1 MARSSGSA
9 ELQRPSEILHQG
21 HARGSV
27 AMRANDVVDPVALPV
42 DEHMSNVCTLAMPSG
57 SFNQGTVGRT
67 SVDRG
72 GRSEHSE
79 RCESHAAYARSRTAI
94 AHWPGVDDHVPDRRA
109 VNADECSRRV
119 EPDPF

>member
-1 MARSSGSA
+1 MRADLLRLLQACRECDDHPELAAVMARSSGSA

-94 AHWPGVDDHVPDRRA
+94 A
-109 VNADECSRRV
+109 
-119 EPDPF
+119 